1 MNRLFIYF
9 TLYLVSTI
17 LLALLALLSFD
28 VAFAFFGEVADIG
41 RGHNTF
47 GHLLQRIGLSLPHRL
62 YELLP
67 MAALIGVMLGAGNLA
82 SQGELLAARAAGL
95 SLSRYMSWLV
105 VAGLLVFVPAAW
117 LGEYV
122 APMAGQQANMM
133 RTQALFSQVAVQQD
147 QGIWIRD
154 GSRYV
159 HIGSVSG
166 NGSLQDIEIYEFAD
180 NQRLRNASKI
190 RAGKYSASGWQL
202 EEIKRTR
209 FNTGSIDV
217 IELAHQQMN
226 RLIDPDMVQVLAREP
241 EHMQL
246 DDLYR
251 YINYLEANA
260 VNATDY
266 RQDFWSRVTRPLTL
280 LAMLLLGAAI
290 VITVRQRQ
298 GSGWRLFVG
307 VLIGLAFK
315 LFNDLFAQAGLVYG
329 LAPLLSA
336 IMPTLLVAGLVVW
349 IVRGQLQ

>member
-9 TLYLVSTI
+9 IQHLVSTI
-17 LLALLALLSFD
+17 LLVLLVLLSFD

-47 GHLLQRIGLSLPHRL
+47 GHLLQRISLSLPRRL

-82 SQGELLAARAAGL
+82 TQGELLAARTAGL
-95 SLSRYMSWLV
+95 SLSRFMSWLV
-105 VAGLLVFVPAAW
+105 VAGLLVFIPAAW
-117 LGEYV
+117 LGEYI
-122 APMAGQQANMM
+122 APMAGQQANRM
-133 RTQALFSQVAVQQD
+133 RTQALFSQVTVQQD

-159 HIGSVSG
+159 HIGSVAG
-166 NGSLQDIEIYEFAD
+166 NGSLQDIEVYEFTD

-190 RAGKYSASGWQL
+190 RAGKYAASGWQL
-202 EEIKRTR
+202 EDVKQTR
-209 FNTGSIDV
+209 FNTDSIDV
-217 IELAHQQMN
+217 IKMAHQRIN

-251 YINYLEANA
+251 YVNYLEANA
-260 VNATDY
+260 VNAARY
-266 RQDFWSRVTRPLTL
+266 RLDFWSRVMRPLTL
-280 LAMLLLGAAI
+280 VAMVLLGAVI
-290 VITVRQRQ
+290 VITARQRQ
-298 GSGWRLFVG
+298 GSGWRLFAG

-315 LFNDLFAQAGLVYG
+315 LLNDLFAQAGLVYG

-336 IMPTLLVAGLVVW
+336 ITPTLLVAGLIVW
-349 IVRGQLQ
+349 IVHRQLQ